1 MHQHPIA
8 RRSFCQKALMVA
20 LAPVGFRGSNTY
32 AKLSGPVA
40 DRPDWSSLSRYNG
53 RLTRK
58 EFEERLRT
66 LFLADSESLRLFEVS
81 DKSVRVPTGDP
92 DAPFAEVDF
101 RGPHEPTPEE
111 PGTAGFPAWKP
122 IASLPPSPVDRPLEG
137 LHIALDPGHIGG
149 SWAEM
154 EARHFRIGKTRPV
167 REGEMTLRVA
177 QRLEK
182 LLRALG
188 AKVSLVRKS
197 LFPTTDKRPSFFSKL
212 LKKDEE
218 GSKFDSA
225 RLKSQS
231 ELLFYRV
238 SEIRARAELVNRK
251 IQPDLAVC
259 LHFNAEEWGEPNRP
273 KLSQENHL
281 HLLVNGCYHASELE
295 KDDIRFEMLIQAFG
309 GMVNASI
316 AASDAVAR
324 SLAKATN
331 LPPYTYKGRN
341 AARIGESGFVWT
353 RNLLANR
360 LYRVPTLFLEPYVMN
375 SQPVWERIQAGDY
388 EGTKSVGGRVQ
399 PSIFKEYA
407 DAVANGIADH
417 VRSVRK
423 TV

>member
-1 MHQHPIA
+1 MHLHPIA
-8 RRSFCQKALMVA
+8 RRSFCEKALFLA
-20 LAPVGFRGSNTY
+20 LAPFGFPSSNTH

-40 DRPDWSSLSRYNG
+40 DRPEWSSLSRYNG

-66 LFLADSESLRLFEVS
+66 LFLADDESLRMFDLS
-81 DKSVRVPTGDP
+81 DNSLRVPTGDP
-92 DAPFAEVDF
+92 DAPFAEVAF
-101 RGPHEPTPEE
+101 RSTHEPPPEE
-111 PGTAGFPAWKP
+111 PVTAGFPAWKS
-122 IASLPPSPVDRPLEG
+122 IASLAPASVERPLEG

-197 LFPTTDKRPSFFSKL
+197 LSPTTDKRPSFFNKL

-218 GSKFDSA
+218 GSKLDSA

-238 SEIRARAELVNRK
+238 SEIRARADLVNRK

-259 LHFNAEEWGEPNRP
+259 LHFNAEEWGEPDRP

-309 GMVNASI
+309 GMVNA
-316 AASDAVAR
+316 ALPASDAVAQ
-324 SLAKATN
+324 SLAKATS

-341 AARIGESGFVWT
+341 AALIGKSGYVWT

-388 EGTKSVGGRVQ
+388 EGKKSVGGRLQ
-399 PSIFKEYA
+399 ISIFKEYA
-407 DAVANGIADH
+407 DAVADGLVDY